1 MTNSREPIVDTHA
14 IGREWVEM
22 RLAKSVGLPPGSVEA
37 VRVRQH
43 FDSCSARN
51 TPIEVDYSPAVAGGF
66 PSRLMLRH
74 WREGLRV
81 NEREIRFYAEI
92 APESAQ
98 TPTVPCYD
106 VAWDRES
113 GHWHVLLL
121 DIGPTHVQA
130 PKALSRPQRSLMMPG
145 HAADRSRP
153 RPYPKQAYVSLAR
166 AYASFHARWW
176 NHSLINEERHC
187 SSPGGPHCMAGVA
200 SVESIR
206 SIAKRW
212 HEHTLP
218 SYRREHPEEPV
229 PATWRICERAVEAWP
244 DLLPRRIASGHL
256 TLVQGDA
263 HLGNVFFS
271 RDPRSDHLYLL
282 DWDAYQRGLGT
293 SDLAHML
300 VLSHAPEVRR
310 QVESHV
316 LRTYHQFL
324 LSYGVTDYS
333 YDQCTAD
340 YRLSILASLF
350 APIAWKKPAFLNY
363 ALAAYDDWNC
373 CELLG

>member
-1 MTNSREPIVDTHA
+1 MTSSREPIADTHA
-14 IGREWVEM
+14 IGREWVEAC
-22 RLAKSVGLPPGSVEA
+22 LAESVDLPPSGVVG
-37 VRVRQH
+37 VRVREH

-51 TPIEVDYSPAVAGGF
+51 TPIEVDYSSKAAADLPKH
-66 PSRLMLRH
+66 LMLRH
-74 WREGLRV
+74 GREGLRV

-92 APESAQ
+92 APVSPE

-106 VAWDRES
+106 IAWDRQS

-130 PKALSRPQRSLMMPG
+130 PHALTRPQRSFMMPG
-145 HAADRSRP
+145 HAAARTRP
-153 RPYPKQAYVSLAR
+153 RPYSKQTYVSLAQ
-166 AYASFHARWW
+166 AYASLHARWW

-187 SSPGGPHCMAGVA
+187 SSPGGPHCMAGVGSA
-200 SVESIR
+200 ESIR
-206 SIAKRW
+206 SIPKHW
-212 HEHTLP
+212 YEHTLP
-218 SYRREHPEEPV
+218 SYRNAHPEDPV
-229 PATWRICERAVEAWP
+229 SATWRLCERAVQAWP
-244 DLLPRRIASGHL
+244 DLLTQRAASGHL

-282 DWDAYQRGLGT
+282 DWDVYQRGIGT

-300 VLSHAPEVRR
+300 VVSHAPEIRR

-316 LRTYHQFL
+316 LRTYHRL
-324 LSYGVTDYS
+324 LMSYGVTDYS

-350 APIAWKKPAFLNY
+350 PPIAWKKPAFLDY
-363 ALAAYDDWNC
+363 ALAACDDWNC
-373 CELLG
+373 WGLLG